1 MAKSRYRLEVVKGFE
16 EGVVFPLE
24 KEQITLGRAEN
35 NDISIPVAE
44 VSRNHAVL
52 TRVDEGF
59 MIKDLGSTNGT
70 FIDRKKIGG
79 KYLLSAGD
87 TVMLGDAVHLVYK
100 AEADMDD
107 TLAATPPAPLK
118 VPEAPDTK
126 PEAEAGAER
135 ETAPPPP
142 EPVPPVRE
150 EAAPPPPVPAVSKQG
165 VEDIQGE
172 DLEGQE
178 ERKTWLWA
186 GIGCLVLVIF
196 VLVLGLIAF
205 DYLNLYCTPPF
216 DTLFD
221 FLYSCP

>member
-1 MAKSRYRLEVVKGFE
+1 MTSSRYRLEVVKGFE
-16 EGVVFPLE
+16 EGRVYPLE
-24 KEQITLGRAEN
+24 DDQISIGRAED

-52 TRVDEGF
+52 SLVENGY

-79 KYLLSAGD
+79 KYLLSPGD
-87 TVMLGDAVHLVYK
+87 TVMLGDAVHLVFK
-100 AEADMDD
+100 AEVDMDD

-118 VPEAPDTK
+118 VPEEPDVQQPARQAVPSEPAP
-126 PEAEAGAER
+126 PAP

-142 EPVPPVRE
+142 S
-150 EAAPPPPVPAVSKQG
+150 APPEAPKQG
-165 VEDIQGE
+165 LEDLQE
-172 DLEGQE
+172 SDLEGQE

-196 VLVLGLIAF
+196 LLVLGLIAF

-216 DTLFD
+216 DSLFD
-221 FLYSCP
+221 FLYTCPGA

>member
-1 MAKSRYRLEVVKGFE
+1 MVKSRYRLEVVKGFE

-24 KEQITLGRAEN
+24 KEQITLGRAED

-87 TVMLGDAVHLVYK
+87 TVMLGDAVHLVFK
-100 AEADMDD
+100 AEGDMDD
-107 TLAATPPAPLK
+107 TLAATPPAPLR

-126 PEAEAGAER
+126 PAAEAQAER
-135 ETAPPPP
+135 ESAPP
-142 EPVPPVRE
+142 PPVRE
-150 EAAPPPPVPAVSKQG
+150 EAAPPPPVPAASKQG
-165 VEDIQGE
+165 VEDIQRE
-172 DLEGQE
+172 DLEGKE

-216 DTLFD
+216 DTMLD